1 MCREIAVKW
10 SNSCGVIGAGVLS
23 DTIANGGDIMNVIK
37 PGKVTDEAQPISPSE
52 FDGQFRDAIRRDMAP
67 VRKPQTE
74 GDGEIGAAGV
84 NALLQRVA
92 GSTFKEIDR
101 LIDELHGLRD
111 LLQSEG
117 QRVQRE
123 IVKYAQL
130 SQAAM
135 KSTKVIAEGMTQL
148 QGAVETTQKDR

>member
-1 MCREIAVKW
+1 MDQSQAV
-10 SNSCGVIGAGVLS
+10 SS
-23 DTIANGGDIMNVIK
+23 
-37 PGKVTDEAQPISPSE
+37 SE
-52 FDGQFRDAIRRDMAP
+52 FEGQIREVIRRDVAP
-67 VRKPQTE
+67 AGQPQAE
-74 GDGEIGAAGV
+74 GDSESGAGSV

-101 LIDELHGLRD
+101 LIDELQGLRN

-123 IVKYAQL
+123 IIKYAQL

-135 KSTKVIAEGMTQL
+135 KSTKVIAEGMTDL
-148 QGAVETTQKDR
+148 RRDTERFH

>member
-1 MCREIAVKW
+1 LGFASGE
-10 SNSCGVIGAGVLS
+10 
-23 DTIANGGDIMNVIK
+23 DIMNVIK

-52 FDGQFRDAIRRDMAP
+52 FEGQFREVIRRDMPP
-67 VRKPQTE
+67 VRKLQTE
-74 GDGEIGAAGV
+74 GDSEIGAAGV

-135 KSTKVIAEGMTQL
+135 KSTKVIAEGMNQL